1 MMRASNTV
9 LGLVNFATFLLSF
22 PILAGGIWLSAK
34 ANQADCMRFLQWPFL
49 ALGLFIL
56 VISLMGFAG
65 ACYRIS
71 WLLWLYLFAM
81 FLVIATLFALVVF
94 VFAVTSKGAGRPVIN
109 RSYLDFYL
117 SDYSGWLKDRVSDED
132 YWAKIS
138 SCLREARICR
148 KIGRSVGGLPESP
161 DLFYLRH
168 LSPIQ
173 SGCCKPPTECNYTYI
188 NETVWNPSNGITV
201 AESDCL
207 RWSNDQDQ
215 LCYSCGSCKA
225 GVLASLE
232 KSWRKVSVMSIILL
246 VILVFLYGAGL
257 AAFRNNR
264 RIDSNEPFGENRMT
278 KLQPTRIHL

>member
-1 MMRASNTV
+1 MRASNTV

-94 VFAVTSKGAGRPVIN
+94 AFAVTSKGAGRPVIN

-173 SGCCKPPTECNYTYI
+173 VCGQFSKWMALFFWFLVCLFIYICLKFPVLDLVEPNGKCSGKWKHIVSHLN
-188 NETVWNPSNGITV
+188 
-201 AESDCL
+201 
-207 RWSNDQDQ
+207 RWFQ
-215 LCYSCGSCKA
+215 
-225 GVLASLE
+225 
-232 KSWRKVSVMSIILL
+232 
-246 VILVFLYGAGL
+246 
-257 AAFRNNR
+257 
-264 RIDSNEPFGENRMT
+264 
-278 KLQPTRIHL
+278 